1 MSIRRFTLA
10 LTVAI
15 VAAGVTFMAV
25 MAAAGDGGYHT
36 GDPWLKGIVMRALV
50 VYESM
55 YGNTRAIARAIAD
68 GLGTSAVAAACR
80 VGTVE
85 PDQLHGLDLLVL
97 GGPTHAWSM
106 SRPKTRDA
114 AAQAAARPASG
125 LTLEPG
131 ATGPG
136 LREWLQDNREAH
148 EPHTRVVCFD
158 TRMEAPM
165 GLSGSAARAMA
176 RRLRGAGRPVRTPV
190 EGFVVTKQ
198 NQLVEGELA
207 RAHAWGEHLAASM
220 LAATM

>member
-1 MSIRRFTLA
+1 
-10 LTVAI
+10 
-15 VAAGVTFMAV
+15 
-25 MAAAGDGGYHT
+25 
-36 GDPWLKGIVMRALV
+36 MRALV

-55 YGNTRAIARAIAD
+55 YGNTRAIAEAIAD
-68 GLGTSAVAAACR
+68 GLAISAVATAAR

-85 PDQLHGLDLLVL
+85 PDQLRGLDLLVL
-97 GGPTHAWSM
+97 GAPTHTWSL

-136 LREWLQDNREAH
+136 LREWLQDEWLNGTGKSRVA
-148 EPHTRVVCFD
+148 HTRVVCFD
-158 TRMEAPM
+158 TRMHAPL
-165 GLSGSAARAMA
+165 GLSGSAGRALA
-176 RRLRGAGRPVRTPV
+176 RRLRRAGRPVHTAV

-198 NQLVEGELA
+198 NQLVDGELA
-207 RAHAWGEHLAASM
+207 RARAWGEHLAESM